1 MKSSAL
7 VKNLG
12 AEGIMVLQMLPFETR
27 DHPRGQNELLGTPLT
42 AESKKYRWAPENT
55 EIRVA

>member
-1 MKSSAL
+1 M
-7 VKNLG
+7 KNLG